1 MPTIAM
7 TYNIKNGGRSAGDT
21 SRLAAITRVIVAHRP
36 DVVALQELGQGQR
49 ALRRLSDDTGMRAF
63 PARSWLGQPVAVLV
77 RSDAAV
83 PSAGAVRRPF
93 HHAAARVTVD
103 TDRGPLTIISA
114 HLCPYSG
121 RRRLWEAR
129 WLARY
134 ADPARMVLLM
144 GDLNSLDPWT
154 DHQARLAALPSRYR
168 PRHLLPGQPP
178 TVDTRAIAR
187 LSRAGFADLFRPF
200 GPGPDGKDYTA
211 PTMHGGGQE
220 FSRMRL
226 DYIMGTRPVT
236 QLVRH
241 CRVLDGGETE
251 YASDHYP
258 VIAEL
263 NLRL

>member
-7 TYNIKNGGRSAGDT
+7 TYNIKNGGRSATGP
-21 SRLAAITRVIVAHRP
+21 SRLAAITRVIVARGP
-36 DVVALQELGQGQR
+36 DVVALQELRDGEHV
-49 ALRRLSDDTGMRAF
+49 LRRLSEDTGMRGF
-63 PARSWLGQPVAVLV
+63 PARSWFGQTVGVLV
-77 RSDAAV
+77 RGDAAV
-83 PSAGAVRRPF
+83 TSSGAVRRPF

-114 HLCPYSG
+114 HLYPYSG

-134 ADPARMVLLM
+134 ADPTRMVLLM

-154 DHQARLAALPSRYR
+154 DHRARLAGLPSRYR
-168 PRHLLPGQPP
+168 ARHLLAGRPP
-178 TVDTRAIAR
+178 IVDTRAIAA
-187 LSRAGFADLFRPF
+187 LSTAGFTDLFHTF

-211 PTMHGGGQE
+211 PTTHGGGQE

-226 DYIMGTRPVT
+226 DYIMGTRPVAE
-236 QLVRH
+236 LVRR
-241 CRVLDGGETE
+241 CQVLDGAELE

-263 NLRL
+263 DLLL